1 MTLKEFIDAEGVVI
15 LQQPTDLQEVVILA
29 GKLGLNPSQQ
39 YAATGKYPFFFS
51 LKDCKLL
58 TKAEGEN
65 RPEMI
70 DVENFRALAECILK
84 EVKENV
90 DDETVYV
97 QCTDTAQYSS
107 CLDYFNKATGQG
119 ASQQELTDSFPFFN
133 LQDGHLYPA
142 YCLKR
147 PSRII
152 SYEEFRRTFL
162 VTKEEKEETNRSE
175 LNEILSDMFDVIR
188 NLESS
193 FSRLSDLINRDY
205 V

>member
-1 MTLKEFIDAEGVVI
+1 MTLKELIDADGVVI
-15 LQQPTDLQEVVILA
+15 LQQPSDLQDVVMLA
-29 GKLGLNPSQQ
+29 GQLGLNPANQ
-39 YAATGKYPFFFS
+39 YTATGGYPFFFS

-65 RPEMI
+65 LPNMI
-70 DVENFRALAECILK
+70 GLKDFESLARLILK
-84 EVKENV
+84 DVKENV

-97 QCTDTAQYSS
+97 QCTTTAQYSS
-107 CLDYFNKATGQG
+107 CLDYFNKVTGQSNG
-119 ASQQELTDSFPFFN
+119 QQELTDSFPFFN
-133 LQDGHLYPA
+133 LQDGHLYPS

-162 VTKEEKEETNRSE
+162 VTKEQKRETNRSE
-175 LNEILSDMFDVIR
+175 LNEVLSDMLDAIHD
-188 NLESS
+188 LESS
-193 FSRLSDLINRDY
+193 FSQLSDLINRGY